1 MIALEQARKHLDTL
15 GLKQA
20 VEALDNSLDAAA
32 SKELTYPEMLADLLG
47 VEVAARRERYLSTR
61 TKLAHLPFQRTLEQF
76 DFTFQPSIDERHVR
90 ELAGLAFVAEAS
102 NILLL
107 GPPGVG
113 KTHLAVALAL
123 RAIENGQGAYFVR
136 AYDLMEDLRKARIEH
151 NLDRRMRVYL
161 SPKVLVVDEFGIWPY
176 DREAATAFFTLVSA
190 RYERGSI
197 ILTSNKGFGEW
208 GGTARRHR
216 HRLGGAGPVAAP
228 QPRAQHPGGELQA
241 QGETPSGALPVATA
255 SRRFAGGG
263 RRQLRGL
270 TKSQTRTGWVNSKLL

>member
-32 SKELTYPEMLADLLG
+32 SRELIYPEMLADLLG

-76 DFTFQPSIDERHVR
+76 DFGFQPSIDERMVR
-90 ELAGLAFVAEAS
+90 ELAGLVFVAEAA

-136 AYDLMEDLRKARIEH
+136 AYDLMED
-151 NLDRRMRVYL
+151 
-161 SPKVLVVDEFGIWPY
+161 
-176 DREAATAFFTLVSA
+176 
-190 RYERGSI
+190 
-197 ILTSNKGFGEW
+197 
-208 GGTARRHR
+208 
-216 HRLGGAGPVAAP
+216 AG
-228 QPRAQHPGGELQA
+228 
-241 QGETPSGALPVATA
+241 LPVAQG
-255 SRRFAGGG
+255 AGGG
-263 RRQLRGL
+263 RVRHLALRPGGGH
-270 TKSQTRTGWVNSKLL
+270 RLLHAGVGPVRLP